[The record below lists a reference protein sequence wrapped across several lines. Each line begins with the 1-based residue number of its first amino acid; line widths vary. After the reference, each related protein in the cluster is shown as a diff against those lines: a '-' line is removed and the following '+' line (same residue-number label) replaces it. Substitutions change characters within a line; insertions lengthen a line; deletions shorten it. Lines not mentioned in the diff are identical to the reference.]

1 MPVIV
6 NASILSADDVRVAA
20 NEHYIAA
27 TAPHAEYSFFSDM
40 NRGNRQFGSPVP
52 GDSLDLSQYAIVLF
66 AKSKSAMQEA
76 LRRRAFQFRVKS
88 TLSLLRGNYDSSSF
102 KAVQD
107 MKEQRIRAQKKASRG
122 NSGGGMTAGGILKEA
137 LLTFNL
143 MNTVKIG
150 VKNIWQESRINVV
163 KTGGYY
169 LLLTQQDKLGST
181 IGENWQKG
189 GANKMLFTSTEIAS
203 LINRSRDGN

>member
-1 MPVIV
+1 
-6 NASILSADDVRVAA
+6 
-20 NEHYIAA
+20 
-27 TAPHAEYSFFSDM
+27 
-40 NRGNRQFGSPVP
+40 
-52 GDSLDLSQYAIVLF
+52 
-66 AKSKSAMQEA
+66 
-76 LRRRAFQFRVKS
+76 
-88 TLSLLRGNYDSSSF
+88 
-102 KAVQD
+102 
-107 MKEQRIRAQKKASRG
+107 
-122 NSGGGMTAGGILKEA
+122 MTAGGILKEA